1 MVAAVGSSSWY
12 RTVAATV
19 IPNQNVAA
27 TVIPKRF
34 RGHYTEAV
42 HALELELPAV
52 VNCHGIVA
60 AVYAD
65 WHTNQLAFC
74 FLLEQT
80 LVSLVRESPGLVET
94 DWGKGSIT

>member
-1 MVAAVGSSSWY
+1 MIGPVAQKSSLKFP
-12 RTVAATV
+12 
-19 IPNQNVAA
+19 IPSCFQ
-27 TVIPKRF
+27 
-34 RGHYTEAV
+34 
-42 HALELELPAV
+42 
-52 VNCHGIVA
+52 GIVV

-94 DWGKGSIT
+94 DWVGKDMYLCSFFGLSCSFP